1 MRLQRQCL
9 QRQVMG
15 HHVRGEHRA
24 KEHWGTAHRG
34 WGCSGAGIHR
44 GPEGNMAAGAAGQEQ
59 TEEERMAAGWD
70 TSDRPLCFGGSSAR
84 SLAKVSSQ

>member
-9 QRQVMG
+9 RHQAKG
-15 HHVRGEHRA
+15 HQAREHLA

-34 WGCSGAGIHR
+34 WDCSEAGIHR

-59 TEEERMAAGWD
+59 TEEERMAAGWG

-84 SLAKVSSQ
+84 SLVKANSQ